1 MIVILPRD
9 WHDPLGTDTRERR
22 AMLDFQRRF
31 VRIRKAALDI
41 FDSVGY
47 RRLETNAYRP
57 TTGSYAYD
65 LDDERAE
72 RITAALLLMVDEIL
86 LEGGRYDLWF
96 NDTYVKPAYAQ
107 GTALA
112 YSNIAS
118 QSVTYAITKPTF
130 EALINS
136 PPYRRRI
143 ALIAGRQ
150 FEQMQGFATDVA
162 KDKLA
167 GVLVR
172 GMIAG
177 KNPSVIANDIVE
189 RTDVDYKRALRIAR
203 TEINSALRTARAD
216 EAKDAQDRLGLP
228 TKIMHISALSPTTR
242 DEHADRHGKLYE
254 IQEEM
259 DWLATDANSINC
271 KCSMVEVLL
280 RKNGQPYDMQILV
293 RAQRMRE
300 EWAARQAAKVE
311 EKLAKKKAR

>member
-1 MIVILPRD
+1 MRVILPRD
-9 WHDPLGTDTRERR
+9 WHDPLGTDSRERR

-31 VRIRKAALDI
+31 VRIRKGALDI
-41 FDSVGY
+41 FDSVQY
-47 RRLETNAYRP
+47 RKLETNASRP
-57 TTGSYAYD
+57 STGSYQYE
-65 LDDERAE
+65 LDDARADL
-72 RITAALLLMVDEIL
+72 ITAMIASMVDEIL
-86 LEGGRYDLWF
+86 LEGGRQEFWF
-96 NDTYVKPAYAQ
+96 NDVYVKPAYVQ
-107 GTALA
+107 GTALT
-112 YSNIAS
+112 YSNLAA
-118 QSVTYAITKPTF
+118 QSVAYAVSKPTF
-130 EALINS
+130 EALIAS

-150 FEQMQGFATDVA
+150 FEQMQGFASDVA

-177 KNPSVIANDIVE
+177 KNPAAIAHDIVE

-203 TEINSALRTARAD
+203 TEINQALRTARAD
-216 EAKDAQDRLGLP
+216 EAKDAQDRLGLR

-242 DEHADRHGKLYE
+242 DEHADRHGRLFE

-280 RKNGQPYDMQILV
+280 RKNGQPYDTDLLV
-293 RAQRMRE
+293 RAARMRE
-300 EWAARQAAKVE
+300 EWAARQAAKAE
-311 EKLAKKKAR
+311 EKAASKKAR